1 VIHYFLELSSCLR
14 ALLQA
19 QVSQPSSACS
29 GPTQIN
35 VPFVTGAGV
44 FRFKDGS
51 LLTVRSTEGGVCV
64 DFAAVMGRITV
75 AYQITGGT
83 CRFKGATGNLTLTGA
98 LAPVLFNASNAVV
111 LLTHTGEFE
120 GTVFRVAKGE
130 EGQDEQQ

>member
-14 ALLQA
+14 ALFLA

-35 VPFVTGAGV
+35 FPFVTGAGV